1 MCSRGKGGDIM
12 AEEKKGVVKVTV
24 EVELNE
30 AMMEMLK
37 MRRMMRRR
45 ETEPL

>member
-1 MCSRGKGGDIM
+1 MM
-12 AEEKKGVVKVTV
+12 VEEKKGVVKVTV

-30 AMMEMLK
+30 AIMEMLK

-45 ETEPL
+45 DEESE

>member
-1 MCSRGKGGDIM
+1 MM
-12 AEEKKGVVKVTV
+12 VEEKKGVVKVTV

-30 AMMEMLK
+30 AIMEMLK

-45 ETEPL
+45 DEKSE

>member
-1 MCSRGKGGDIM
+1 M

-30 AMMEMLK
+30 AIMEMLK

-45 ETEPL
+45 DEKSE